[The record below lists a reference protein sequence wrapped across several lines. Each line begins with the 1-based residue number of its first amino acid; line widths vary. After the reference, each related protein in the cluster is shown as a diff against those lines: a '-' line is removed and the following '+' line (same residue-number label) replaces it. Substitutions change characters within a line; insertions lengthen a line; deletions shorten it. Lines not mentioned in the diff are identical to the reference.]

1 MSPQRATT
9 YSVWIEHARRRDLAV
24 LSGPVRAV
32 TVPAEIDAVVAPLC
46 DRLRAAP
53 GATIGRHVAVYRGMA
68 GVPNALRWPQ
78 VLPAQVGVECVLPPG
93 GVDGIEA
100 TVTPDGLAATTEH
113 IGPLERLPEAHTAV
127 RAWCRTNGWEMDGTS
142 WEVYGRWSGNP
153 NQWHTAV
160 YYLVR

>member
-1 MSPQRATT
+1 MSPQRTTT

-24 LSGPVRAV
+24 LSSQVSA
-32 TVPAEIDAVVAPLC
+32 TAVPAEIDARVAPLYE
-46 DRLRAAP
+46 RLRTAP
-53 GATIGRHVAVYRGMA
+53 GATIGRHVAVYHGRA
-68 GVPNALRWPQ
+68 GPNAVQWSPVPPSQ
-78 VLPAQVGVECVLPPG
+78 IGVECVLPPG

-113 IGPLERLPEAHTAV
+113 IGPLERLPEAHAAV
-127 RAWCRTNGWEMDGTS
+127 RAWCRTNGWEMAGTS
-142 WEVYGRWSGNP
+142 WEVYGRWSGDP